1 MLKRLGL
8 LGAVAAMAIAS
19 PASATKT
26 FVLQDVILQG
36 TGPTPGSSATL
47 EGSFST
53 SDDLTHLEA
62 VNITASAG
70 NYWFNDFTAFT
81 FDDALLAD
89 WVSLPTQGFQISIGS
104 PTDPDQQLHL
114 VLLSFTETGGDIW
127 TGAPLS
133 RSARPAIGSSPGA
146 RGGRPRGPRADDLAD
161 DGRRLR
167 ADRPGDAPPAEG
179 QRHLRLIAPSRTETP
194 PEPTPAAFSYPAR
207 PI

>member
-1 MLKRLGL
+1 LKRLGL
-8 LGAVAAMAIAS
+8 LGAVAAMAIAP

-26 FVLQDVILQG
+26 FVLQGVTLQG

-70 NYWFNDFTAFT
+70 NYWFNDFTAFR
-81 FDDALLAD
+81 FDDAPLAD

-127 TGAPLS
+127 TGGSFVAQ
-133 RSARPAIGSSPGA
+133 RPAG
-146 RGGRPRGPRADDLAD
+146 
-161 DGRRLR
+161 
-167 ADRPGDAPPAEG
+167 
-179 QRHLRLIAPSRTETP
+179 HRLITGGSVVAAAPAV
-194 PEPTPAAFSYPAR
+194 PEPMTWLMMVGGFGLIGLAMRRR
-207 PI
+207 PKVNVTYA